1 VASPFVGQI
10 MTVPYNFAPKGWAF
24 CNGQLLPIQQFT
36 ALFSLLGTY
45 YGGNGQTT
53 FALPDLQG
61 RVPIHAGG
69 QGSQA
74 PGLSP
79 YDLGQSGGEE
89 TVTLLVSEIPSH
101 THTVAPLASADQRT
115 TDRPAGAYPSVGGI
129 YAASP
134 DSSSPLGPD
143 ATTAVGGQPHTNLQP
158 FLTLN
163 YVIALVG
170 IYPSRS

>member
-1 VASPFVGQI
+1 

-45 YGGNGQTT
+45 YGGNGQTN

-61 RVPIHAGG
+61 RVPIHVGG
-69 QGSQA
+69 SSSQA

-79 YDLGQSGGEE
+79 YDLGQSGGEQA
-89 TVTLLVSEIPSH
+89 VTLLASEIPSH
-101 THTVAPLASADQRT
+101 THTVAPLASGDQRT
-115 TDRPAGAYPSVGGI
+115 TDRPDNAYPSVGGI
-129 YAASP
+129 YATTP

-143 ATTAVGGQPHTNLQP
+143 ATNAVGGQPHTNLQP
-158 FLTLN
+158 FLTLS
-163 YVIALVG
+163 YVIALAG
-170 IYPSRS
+170 